1 MRDEGIF
8 LTAAP
13 IPVSSGGTAWR
24 RFRRST
30 GVTTPEMQKPRGCGD
45 PGLLTVIH
53 RPKGER
59 ADSLDVVTD
68 PQSSCRERS
77 GAPPSRAAGWP
88 GARCAGP
95 ATQSHPQGE
104 REGDARDRPGQ
115 RPFGGQRRLPS
126 RDVQPAHPR
135 TLPASST
142 PGTNGVVPLDE
153 EKFQSL
159 LEQVRELHRLADEA
173 TRERARFDAYVQA
186 RLRWDDRT
194 APALPA
200 AQRDLAD
207 QAVDALSR
215 PRLSTLQS
223 RQVYRAFFGKS
234 SR

>member
-77 GAPPSRAAGWP
+77 GAPPSRAAL
-88 GARCAGP
+88 ARCSVCRAGDP
-95 ATQSHPQGE
+95 IASPGGE
-104 REGDARDRPGQ
+104 GRDARDRPGQ
-115 RPFGGQRRLPS
+115 RPFGGQGRLPS